1 MKQLKVVI
9 LYLFK
14 GTITMNNTFL
24 KKYKPTCL
32 DDFYFDN
39 DMHKTMELLIQVDN
53 LNTLFIGSSGC
64 GKTSLLNVI
73 IRQYY
78 DLSEG
83 DSVSRHNLMYIDNLK
98 EQGIQYFRSELKSF
112 CRTKSAIKHKK
123 KFVIID
129 DIDNLNEQC
138 QQVFRNYIDKYSHN
152 VNFITS
158 CRNGQKVIESLQ
170 SRLHLIKIEQLSDN
184 NIMNI
189 MNTIINAENITIDKD
204 SIDFLLNITDSSIQ
218 EIINYLEKM
227 YLYSNNIDINICKL
241 LCTNINVDDLNS
253 FIQCARNNEL
263 HKSREILH
271 TIHDDGYSI
280 VDIFDFLFYYIK
292 RSKQINEDE
301 KYKLIIII
309 SKYITVINNIH
320 ENKIELDLFT
330 NEIMDIL
337 T

>member
-1 MKQLKVVI
+1 
-9 LYLFK
+9 
-14 GTITMNNTFL
+14 
-24 KKYKPTCL
+24 
-32 DDFYFDN
+32 
-39 DMHKTMELLIQVDN
+39 
-53 LNTLFIGSSGC
+53 
-64 GKTSLLNVI
+64 
-73 IRQYY
+73 
-78 DLSEG
+78 
-83 DSVSRHNLMYIDNLK
+83 MYIDNLK

-112 CRTKSAIKHKK
+112 CRTKSTIKLKK

-170 SRLHLIKIEQLSDN
+170 SRLHLIKLEQLSDN

-189 MNTIINAENITIDKD
+189 MNIIIKKENITIDKESFNFLFKIND
-204 SIDFLLNITDSSIQ
+204 YSIKQNIKYIVK
-218 EIINYLEKM
+218 NYLYKKNIFITNARI
-227 YLYSNNIDINICKL
+227 NNL
-241 LCTNINVDDLNS
+241 
-253 FIQCARNNEL
+253 QQ
-263 HKSREILH
+263 SRDILH
-271 TIHDDGYSI
+271 AIHDDGYSV

-292 RSKQINEDE
+292 RSNHITEDE
-301 KYKLIIII
+301 KYQLIIII

-320 ENKIELDLFT
+320 ENKIEFDLFT

>member
-1 MKQLKVVI
+1 
-9 LYLFK
+9 
-14 GTITMNNTFL
+14 MNHTFL
-24 KKYKPTCL
+24 KKYKPNCL
-32 DDFYFDN
+32 DDFYFDK
-39 DMHKTMELLIQVDN
+39 DMQKTMELLIQVDN

-73 IRQYY
+73 IKQYY

-83 DSVSRHNLMYIDNLK
+83 QSINRHNLMYIDNLK

-112 CRTKSAIKHKK
+112 CRTKSTIKLKK

-170 SRLHLIKIEQLSDN
+170 SRLHLIKLEQLSDN

-189 MNTIINAENITIDKD
+189 MNIIIKKENITIDKE
-204 SIDFLLNITDSSIQ
+204 SFNFLLNITDSSIQ

-227 YLYSNNIDINICKL
+227 YLYNKDIDINSCKL
-241 LCTNINVDDLNS
+241 LCTNINVDDLDL
-253 FIQCARNNEL
+253 FITNARINNL
-263 HKSREILH
+263 QQSRDILH
-271 TIHDDGYSI
+271 AIHDDGYSV

-292 RSKQINEDE
+292 RSNHITEDE
-301 KYKLIIII
+301 KYQLIIII